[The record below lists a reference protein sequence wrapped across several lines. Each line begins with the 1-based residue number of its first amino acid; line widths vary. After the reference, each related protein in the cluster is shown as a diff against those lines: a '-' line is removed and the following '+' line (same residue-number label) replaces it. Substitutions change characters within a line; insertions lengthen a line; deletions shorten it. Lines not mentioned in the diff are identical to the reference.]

1 MFTIQLFVNSMARPA
16 QPFVDGDALAFMSR
30 EGIAVDKVC
39 KHQVKPQLVLMEEIA
54 TRTLS

>member
-1 MFTIQLFVNSMARPA
+1 MARPA